1 MSFVFVATLMVLAP
15 ITFWLIRPRELEG
28 DEGKER

>member
-1 MSFVFVATLMVLAP
+1 LMVLAL

-28 DEGKER
+28 DRGKAS